1 MNNLK
6 NLFAVCGVSAVV
18 FMTIVL
24 CIPSNSKYYDWAKN
38 PSKLDNFLNVDLP
51 EYQSV
56 DTLWFAADSEVL
68 DCMYRIT
75 FRDTIPQNIIT
86 DSYGAR
92 RWQKIAGN
100 DNAYTYE
107 YKYMSETCPPYAID
121 VMLDLEE
128 QKATIWIMVDE
139 TDYDGPPIFRWSLIF
154 FALIW
159 IPFMLLWFGFII
171 ISKIRDKIK
180 AR

>member
-6 NLFAVCGVSAVV
+6 TFFAVCGVSALV

-38 PSKLDNFLNVDLP
+38 PSKLGNFLNVDFP

-56 DTLWFAADSEVL
+56 DTSWFGVGSKVV
-68 DCMYRIT
+68 DCMYSIT
-75 FRDTIPQNIIT
+75 FIDTIPQNFIT
-86 DSYGAR
+86 DSYEAR
-92 RWQKIAGN
+92 RWQKIAGK

-107 YKYMSETCPPYAID
+107 YMSETCPPYAID
-121 VMLDLEE
+121 VILDLEE
-128 QKATIWIMVDE
+128 KKAAIWIFVDE
-139 TDYDGPPIFRWSLIF
+139 TDYDGPPIFRWSFNF
-154 FALIW
+154 FVLIW

-171 ISKIRDKIK
+171 ISKIWDKIK

>member
-86 DSYGAR
+86 DSY
-92 RWQKIAGN
+92 
-100 DNAYTYE
+100 
-107 YKYMSETCPPYAID
+107 AID